1 VDNGLLLRSDLH
13 ILFDRG
19 YLTVTPNLN
28 VEISRR
34 IKEEYE
40 NGRDYY
46 KFHGSSL
53 AVLPLST
60 IDRPNADFL
69 RWHNERIFRSE

>member
-1 VDNGLLLRSDLH
+1 MDNGLLLRSDLH

-19 YLTVTPNLN
+19 YLTVTPELKI
-28 VEISRR
+28 EISRR

-46 KFHGSSL
+46 KYHGSPLS
-53 AVLPLST
+53 VLPPAQM
-60 IDRPNADFL
+60 DHPNPMFL
-69 RWHNERIFRSE
+69 RWHNEIVFRAG